1 MPKAFESWEE
11 LPYHCTMTISCK
23 TYVLLMTT
31 PLKALFIDLDGTL
44 ADTLDIMFG
53 AYSSFLQHYGHHG
66 SYEEFESLNGPSL
79 PEVIAILQ
87 EHYHLQGPMEELI
100 ASIYKMTGARYM
112 EASLFPG
119 TEEFVKSMQHKG
131 LRLAV
136 VTSSPR
142 RLAMALLEKHDLLPY
157 FEAIVTSEG
166 LEHSKPDPAIYRR
179 ALEKLQ
185 LPAESVLV
193 IEDSSPG
200 LAAAQNAGLAT
211 LHLCHAGRKSVAR
224 PSTNFVSHSWKET
237 VHLIDELT
245 ALGIDATGS

>member
-1 MPKAFESWEE
+1 
-11 LPYHCTMTISCK
+11 
-23 TYVLLMTT
+23 MTT
-31 PLKALFIDLDGTL
+31 PLKSLFFDLDGTL

-53 AYSSFLQHYGHHG
+53 AYSSFLEHYGHCG
-66 SYEEFESLNGPSL
+66 SYEEFETLNGPSL

-87 EHYHLQGPMEELI
+87 ERYHLQGPMEELI

-119 TEEFVKSMQHKG
+119 TVEFIKSMQHKG
-131 LRLAV
+131 LRLAI

-179 ALEKLQ
+179 ALEEMQ
-185 LPAESVLV
+185 LSPETVLV

-200 LAAAQNAGLAT
+200 LIAAQLAGLAT
-211 LHLCHAGRKSVAR
+211 LHLCHAGRKSMAMPATHFVA
-224 PSTNFVSHSWKET
+224 HSWKEA
-237 VHLIDELT
+237 
-245 ALGIDATGS
+245 ALVIEDLSSIGIDATGS